1 MPEVVSPLSLAD
13 ITNQAVFYVDKLVK
27 SCEEMFLF
35 IGTQSAE
42 HIYYLKREISEL

>member
-35 IGTQSAE
+35 YLVVSRLQSKA
-42 HIYYLKREISEL
+42 